1 MTFSRGSSWPRDQ
14 TWDLLHCRCIL
25 YSLSHQGSP
34 RTMLGGAPWSI
45 YFVGSST
52 HSVPQHTLRMSPHLR
67 LAEDA
72 DLPSL
77 LTMQQAKRF
86 YWFQRHMLTTSTK
99 LKQGCRL
106 IFAKV
111 VNKTWPKFQFLQQPE
126 SHIRNSVKWCPGS
139 SLVVN
144 SSSRQHHGVVVRP
157 LGRVAPP
164 LLRVVPEMAACGV
177 PHNPLGEALPHGEG
191 KIHLQAEHKPNKQ
204 STVLTNVNKTLP
216 SPC

>member
-1 MTFSRGSSWPRDQ
+1 
-14 TWDLLHCRCIL
+14 
-25 YSLSHQGSP
+25 
-34 RTMLGGAPWSI
+34 
-45 YFVGSST
+45 
-52 HSVPQHTLRMSPHLR
+52 
-67 LAEDA
+67 
-72 DLPSL
+72 
-77 LTMQQAKRF
+77 
-86 YWFQRHMLTTSTK
+86 MLTTSTR

-111 VNKTWPKFQFLQQPE
+111 VSKTWPKFQFLQQPE
-126 SHIRNSVKWCPGS
+126 SHVRNSVKWCPGS

-177 PHNPLGEALPHGEG
+177 LHNPLGETLPYGEG

-204 STVLTNVNKTLP
+204 STVLTNVNKTSP
-216 SPC
+216 SPANSWCETLGLLGNINSTYSSANYTDCLTFCPIIMHIFNVFC

>member
-1 MTFSRGSSWPRDQ
+1 
-14 TWDLLHCRCIL
+14 
-25 YSLSHQGSP
+25 
-34 RTMLGGAPWSI
+34 
-45 YFVGSST
+45 
-52 HSVPQHTLRMSPHLR
+52 
-67 LAEDA
+67 
-72 DLPSL
+72 
-77 LTMQQAKRF
+77 
-86 YWFQRHMLTTSTK
+86 MLTTSTK

-126 SHIRNSVKWCPGS
+126 SHVRNSVKWCPGS

-177 PHNPLGEALPHGEG
+177 PHNPLGETLPHGEG
-191 KIHLQAEHKPNKQ
+191 KIHLQTEHKPNKQ
-204 STVLTNVNKTLP
+204 SSVNKCQQNITFPLLIRNAKSWDCWETLIP
-216 SPC
+216 RIHQQIKLTAWHFAP